1 MSTATSF
8 EKSAVNGFRTALGIG
23 GALAVIAGILI
34 LVWPVKTAM
43 VFTAI
48 LAIYAVA
55 AGLVY
60 VGLGIFSAR
69 KGGWAR
75 VGHIVLGIVFVAAGI
90 VAFANLQSTTAW
102 IAVFAAVFIGVA
114 WIVEGIVSLT
124 TLPEGGSRVW
134 TVVFAIISLIA
145 GIYLIMSPFLGA
157 LALWW
162 VLGISAIALGIA
174 QLVRAFTFGK

>member
-8 EKSAVNGFRTALGIG
+8 EKSTVNTFRVALGIG
-23 GALAVIAGILI
+23 GVLAVLAGLLILI
-34 LVWPVKTAM
+34 WPVKTAM
-43 VFTAI
+43 VLTAI
-48 LAIYAVA
+48 LAIYVIAS
-55 AGLVY
+55 GLVY

-69 KGGWAR
+69 KGGWSR
-75 VGHIVLGIVFVAAGI
+75 IGHIVLGILFVIAGI

-102 IAVFAAVFIGVA
+102 MAVFAAVFIGVA

-134 TVVFAIISLIA
+134 TVVFAIVSIIA
-145 GIYLIMSPFLGA
+145 GIYLIMTPFLGA

-162 VLGISAIALGIA
+162 LLGIAAIALGIA
-174 QLVRAFTFGK
+174 QLIRAFAFGR